1 MALVKGPFNIKWGDV
16 TLTDVEEVDVSF
28 EQESNDYT
36 TVDGRTITVKGAI
49 SASASI
55 TLLSS
60 DVKTLSALLPQ
71 FTKTDGQTMSSK
83 ETVAEGAVA
92 IDILAGDCTT
102 AAQEPQDLDIIAC
115 GNPAEVFRIKST
127 TTSISE
133 FVQFKL
139 PLPVSLL
146 KVLRLSKP
154 SSTVLLLIAVS
165 LIRPLLLID
174 SLRHKKDPF
183 GGLFCG

>member
-1 MALVKGPFNIKWGDV
+1 MALVKGPFNIKWGAI

-49 SASASI
+49 SASATI

-71 FTKTDGQTMSSK
+71 FTKTAGQEMSSG
-83 ETVAEGAVA
+83 ETVADGNVA
-92 IDILAGDCTT
+92 IDILAGDCT
-102 AAQEPQDLDIIAC
+102 AAEQEPQDLDIIAC

-133 FVQFKL
+133 FDLENNQVRTIQIAFTGEPAQGIAAVQAFIDG
-139 PLPVSLL
+139 
-146 KVLRLSKP
+146 
-154 SSTVLLLIAVS
+154 TLINGSGSQSA
-165 LIRPLLLID
+165 
-174 SLRHKKDPF
+174 
-183 GGLFCG
+183 